1 MEHAEEQPGREL
13 INQIDAAEVRGWHV
27 RLAEAERQHQRSRRT
42 VREIRTLVRRHQ
54 KAEIRLQSKLFAL
67 ARWERFRAWAENGP
81 LQRSGTSLF
90 ILALAAAAAIV
101 LTGAVTLEPRT
112 LITAGG
118 CGLLLG
124 MLVAMVAVYYPR
136 DSELIV
142 WAARCRDQFRRESL
156 CLADISEQLRQ
167 AQADSQRDFE
177 QLGHVE
183 ETYRRYSAALR
194 SRRQKLLATD
204 WRSLRGG
211 ACGDFVAE
219 VLRTAGYRVEHV
231 ALAGEPTV
239 APARRPE
246 QGAEHSDQRAL
257 LATLGDLR
265 LAVLALGS
273 ADEVGPAAVQ
283 QVQELARQHDCRQTY
298 LITCGRLSAA
308 ARRAAGTSCR
318 LIPAA
323 QLPALVRGDWK

>member
-1 MEHAEEQPGREL
+1 MEHAGEQPSREL
-13 INQIDAAEVRGWHV
+13 ANQIDAAEVRGWQV
-27 RLAEAERQHQRSRRT
+27 RLAEAEQQHQRSRRT
-42 VREIRTLVRRHQ
+42 VREIRWLVRRHQ

-90 ILALAAAAAIV
+90 MLALATAAAIV
-101 LTGAVTLEPRT
+101 LTGAVTLEPRV

-124 MLVAMVAVYYPR
+124 MLAALAAVYYPR

-167 AQADSQRDFE
+167 AQAESQRDFE
-177 QLGHVE
+177 QLSHVE
-183 ETYRRYSAALR
+183 ETYRRYAAALR

-204 WRSLRGG
+204 WRSLRG
-211 ACGDFVAE
+211 ADFGDFVVE
-219 VLRTAGYRVEHV
+219 VLRTAGYRIEIV
-231 ALAGEPTV
+231 APAGEPTE
-239 APARRPE
+239 RPE
-246 QGAEHSDQRAL
+246 QDAAHSGGLGL

-265 LAVLALGS
+265 LAVLALGG

-283 QVQELARQHDCRQTY
+283 RVQDLARQHDCRQACV
-298 LITCGRLSAA
+298 ITRGRFSPA
-308 ARRAAGTSCR
+308 ARRAAGMSCR